1 MRVTICF
8 GGSILAPDGPDIDC
22 IREIAQALRALKSR
36 GHEVLVIVGGG
47 MPSRRYI
54 EAARKFK
61 ASNTRCDL
69 IGINVTRM
77 NAHLLIAALGSLAEQ
92 EPVLTFEKAIRA
104 MLRDKIPVMGGTT
117 PGHTTDTVAAMLA
130 SSSKSE
136 LLVFFTDVDGVY
148 TSDPK
153 LDRKAKKFE
162 TMTSHELVNLVAG
175 QRVEPGMNIIIDP
188 IGVRLIERARIRTL
202 VLGRHEISRLADIL
216 KGAKHSGTTITPG

>member
-1 MRVTICF
+1 
-8 GGSILAPDGPDIDC
+8 
-22 IREIAQALRALKSR
+22 
-36 GHEVLVIVGGG
+36 
-47 MPSRRYI
+47 
-54 EAARKFK
+54 
-61 ASNTRCDL
+61 
-69 IGINVTRM
+69 
-77 NAHLLIAALGSLAEQ
+77 
-92 EPVLTFEKAIRA
+92 
-104 MLRDKIPVMGGTT
+104 
-117 PGHTTDTVAAMLA
+117 MLA